1 MDLAFPV
8 IVAPMAMQGMA
19 HVGREVAAAHA
30 AANAGIPYTLSTM
43 STSSQDEVAAAYP
56 GGLLFQ
62 LYVIRN
68 RVVVREWVQHAEA
81 LGYKALVVTVDA
93 PRLGKREDDERNR

>member
-1 MDLAFPV
+1 
-8 IVAPMAMQGMA
+8 MQ
-19 HVGREVAAAHA
+19 
-30 AANAGIPYTLSTM
+30 TLSTM